1 MFLPGRL
8 SSMDVWCLTLRVQG
22 SKATELIDYKVLGV
36 FACECDRV
44 KPGALGDNNL
54 FGRISAGTSE
64 GCWKCVLQGDLEE
77 NFPLELLHRDF

>member
-8 SSMDVWCLTLRVQG
+8 SSVVVWCLTLRVQG

-44 KPGALGDNNL
+44 KPRALGD
-54 FGRISAGTSE
+54 ITSLGE
-64 GCWKCVLQGDLEE
+64 
-77 NFPLELLHRDF
+77 